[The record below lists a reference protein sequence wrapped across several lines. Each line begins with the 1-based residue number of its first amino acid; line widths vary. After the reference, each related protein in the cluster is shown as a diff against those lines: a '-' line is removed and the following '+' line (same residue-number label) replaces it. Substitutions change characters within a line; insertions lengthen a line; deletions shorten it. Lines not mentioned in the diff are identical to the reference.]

1 MRSLSAFLNVSVP
14 KIEIAFIIIFHR
26 YLEMFSQLILDCVLH
41 DFFKIFY
48 LWFILPLES
57 LLVCQIMPDILL

>member
-1 MRSLSAFLNVSVP
+1 MRGLSAFLNVSVP

-41 DFFKIFY
+41 DFFKIFD